1 MDTKDFDT
9 LNRLL
14 DEVMK
19 LAPCKGRGCVGHMN
33 CEFGEWVLWGE
44 LCNRRCAESS
54 MDGEGSVS
62 S

>member
-9 LNRLL
+9 INRLL

-33 CEFGEWVLWGE
+33 CEFGENGCYGESCAIEDVQKALWTVKG
-44 LCNRRCAESS
+44 
-54 MDGEGSVS
+54 G
-62 S
+62 